1 MAITVHEL
9 QQLVEDAFCNTGPF
23 SHIFPGYNYRSD
35 QVAMA
40 QVVAK
45 GIASGKAAFA
55 EAGTGT
61 GKSFATLIPA
71 AIYAGM
77 ENKRVLVVTHNIAL
91 QQQLYDGD
99 VPIVQKVLDMLNIEF
114 RPALLKGKGNFV
126 CTKALSETVKKH
138 NPEDREELQKFLK
151 DARDDKGA
159 IVIGDKDKLS
169 FQPSEQLWSKI
180 SVTQNTDCSDCPFKE
195 NACFVEHNKKRSK
208 EANLIISNQF
218 MLMNDLVQR
227 QKNNFAPNSGTLP
240 DYDVLIVDEAH
251 HLEHV
256 ASDFLGKTI
265 EMQPVK
271 KLIGRMRRTFASNGP
286 LKDYHTQRRIHM
298 MQLIGEMEEMYTN
311 LLADTR
317 QFLDKKKSYSDYV
330 EKPFTQDI
338 SIIQK
343 VQFDVLRNK
352 GYINDHKIARTL
364 EGFAR
369 NLEEFYETA
378 FLIQEGIKVDNR
390 EFVFWAEK
398 KGDSAAVKATPIAV
412 NKYLREGLFDRMPV
426 ILSSATMKF
435 DSDIDFFARKVGA
448 LEKGEYESIFIPAPF
463 KYEEQVCFYVP
474 KHALDAPKSGDA
486 VALKAYDDYCLNE
499 MYELVKMSKGR
510 AFLLFTSNTA
520 VQQYYNILAPKF
532 EAMGLKCFRQG
543 GDIDRNQMISE
554 FTEHGNAVL
563 FGADTFWEGISVKG
577 RELSL
582 VVIHKIPFA
591 VPNPVSKAR
600 EVNIKENGGDTFL
613 EGQVFPAITKY
624 KQGFGRLI
632 RHEDDKGVF
641 CMLDGRIF
649 SKKDRYGIYFLRG
662 TPKTQYAIDREK
674 LKPFFE

>member
-1 MAITVHEL
+1 MAITVNEL
-9 QQLVEDAFCNTGPF
+9 QQLVEDAFKTTGPF

-71 AIYAGM
+71 AIYAGV

-99 VPIVQKVLDMLNIEF
+99 IPTVQKVLDMLGINF
-114 RPALLKGKGNFV
+114 KPALLKGKGNFV
-126 CTKALSETVKKH
+126 CTKALSQTVKNH
-138 NPEDREELQKFLK
+138 NPEDKEELQKFLK
-151 DARDDKGA
+151 DARDERGA

-169 FQPSEQLWSKI
+169 FQPSPQLWSKI
-180 SVTQNTDCSDCPFKE
+180 SVTPNTDCSNCPFKE

-227 QKNNFAPNSGTLP
+227 KKNNFAPNSGTLP

-256 ASDFLGKTI
+256 ASDFLGQTI
-265 EMQPVK
+265 ELQPIQ

-286 LKDYHTQRRIHM
+286 LKEYHTQRRIHM
-298 MQLIGEMEEMYTN
+298 MQLIGEMEEMYKA
-311 LLADTR
+311 LLDDVR
-317 QFLDKKKSYSDYV
+317 KGLDKKKKYSDYV
-330 EKPFTQDI
+330 EEPFTQDI

-343 VQFDVLRNK
+343 VQYDILRNK
-352 GYINDHKIARTL
+352 GYINDQKIARTL
-364 EGFAR
+364 EGFSR
-369 NLEEFYETA
+369 SLEEFHQTA
-378 FLIQEGIKVDNR
+378 FLIQEGIKMDNR

-398 KGDSAAVKATPIAV
+398 KGDSASVKATPIAV

-448 LEKGEYESIFIPAPF
+448 LETGEYESIFIPAPF

-486 VALKAYDDYCLNE
+486 EAVKAYDNYCLNE

-520 VQQYYNILAPKF
+520 VQQYYDILAPKF

-543 GDIDRNQMISE
+543 GDIDRNQMIEE
-554 FTEHGNAVL
+554 FTAHGNAVL

-582 VVIHKIPFA
+582 VVIHKIPFG

-613 EGQVFPAITKY
+613 EGQVFPAIIKY

-632 RHEDDKGVF
+632 RHEEDKGVF

-662 TPKTQYAIDREK
+662 TPKTQYAIDREN
-674 LKPFFE
+674 LKSFFE